1 MQPTPDTATVVAARA
16 GDPAAVDRLVGGY
29 LPLVYSVVGRALRGH
44 ADVDDVVQETMLRAL
59 RGLGDLRDPEAFRSW
74 LVAIAVRQVRDR
86 HRVQGSAPDVLPDDA
101 ADGDPGADFTDLAIV
116 RLELSGQRRETAEAT
131 RWLDEDDRE
140 LLALWWL
147 EASGE
152 LTRDEIVD
160 ALDVTRAHA
169 AVRVQRMK
177 GQLETARVVVRAL
190 AATPPCTE
198 LLAVTT
204 GWDGRPAPLWRKR
217 VARHTRECSQCAP
230 AWHGLV
236 AADRLLVG
244 LGLVPVPLALSV
256 LRDGLVPGLPAVAAA
271 GAPPVVQPGATPLDA
286 SLVQPGPAPVDA
298 TVLAHAPGQ
307 SAAGAAGH
315 AGTHAASGHGLA
327 AKLAV
332 AAGTRVGRGILV
344 AALTTSAVAGVGT
357 AVAVGQREPAPE
369 TVVAAT
375 SSPTPSEPTPAPT
388 APAPDPALV
397 PPAVLE
403 PPVETPAAPVEQPAP
418 PAPEPAPV
426 AATSAKKGVA
436 TWQFDGLRGALGDV
450 GAGWYYTWSDSNASM
465 PGPDGVEFVPMIWGR
480 DSVTDATLARAAS
493 EGTTLLGF
501 NEPDLAEQSGMS
513 VEEALAAWPR
523 LEATGM
529 RLGSPAVAWGGDT
542 PGGWLDRFMTGARS
556 EGRRVDFITLHWY
569 GSDFSDA
576 AVGHFLGYVDAVHE
590 RYGLPV
596 WVTEYGLMNFGGS
609 PRYPSGPQLAA
620 FIEGSTAGM
629 EARPYVERYAWFG
642 LPAVGDSAAFGLYTD
657 ATTPTEAGRAYRA
670 AG

>member
-16 GDPAAVDRLVGGY
+16 GDPDAVDRLVAGY

-86 HRVQGSAPDVLPDDA
+86 HRTQGTAPDALPDDG

-152 LTRDEIVD
+152 LTRDEIVA
-160 ALDVTRAHA
+160 ALDVSRAHA

-190 AATPPCTE
+190 AATPPCAE
-198 LLAVTT
+198 LLAVTAA
-204 GWDGRPAPLWRKR
+204 WDGRPSPLWRKR
-217 VARHTRECSQCAP
+217 VARHTRECRACAP

-236 AADRLLVG
+236 EADRLLVG
-244 LGLVPVPLALSV
+244 LGLVPVPLALEA
-256 LRDGLVPGLPAVAAA
+256 LRGGLA
-271 GAPPVVQPGATPLDA
+271 GGAL
-286 SLVQPGPAPVDA
+286 
-298 TVLAHAPGQ
+298 
-307 SAAGAAGH
+307 GH

-332 AAGTRVGRGILV
+332 AAGTRVGRGVLV

-357 AVAVGQREPAPE
+357 AVAVGQREPAPQA
-369 TVVAAT
+369 VVATPAT
-375 SSPTPSEPTPAPT
+375 PVPGDPAPATPTPA
-388 APAPDPALV
+388 ALAPDPALV

-403 PPVETPAAPVEQPAP
+403 PPVETPAPPVEQPAP
-418 PAPEPAPV
+418 PAAEPAPV
-426 AATSAKKGVA
+426 AAASAKKGVA
-436 TWQFDGLRGALGDV
+436 TWQFDGISGALGDV
-450 GAGWYYTWSDSNASM
+450 GAGWYYNWSESNASM

-501 NEPDLAEQSGMS
+501 NEPDLAEQSAMS

-542 PGGWLDRFMTGARS
+542 PGGWLDRFMAGARA

-576 AVGHFLGYVDAVHE
+576 AVGHFLGYVDAVHA

-609 PRYPSGPQLAA
+609 PRYPTGSQLAA

-657 ATTPTEAGRAYRA
+657 AATPTEAGRAYRA